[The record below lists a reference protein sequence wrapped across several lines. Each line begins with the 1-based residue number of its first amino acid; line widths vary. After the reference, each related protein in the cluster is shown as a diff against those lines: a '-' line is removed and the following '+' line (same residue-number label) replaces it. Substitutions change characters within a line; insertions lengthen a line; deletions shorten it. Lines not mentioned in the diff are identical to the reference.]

1 MKPFLYRGRALNRNA
16 WLIDNAIT
24 DGDYVYICTAP
35 DNGTFWWRQKVR
47 PETLSVRTRKSDMDG
62 YAIHENDVVVNAL
75 NNEFGLVEWDENA
88 GRFIVRYRH
97 HVDGFDTVDFKNL
110 YIYDNVFDN
119 PNCIYWYKFEEARKK
134 VKPVLFRAE
143 TLSGGWT
150 EGYPVE
156 LSGHTYLYFCCF
168 DSVLTH
174 QEVYP
179 ETLCAYTGQ
188 LARDGEPICEN
199 DVVFD
204 VFSENIGVVEWDEP
218 NSRFLVRWRD
228 SLHGRVE
235 GFDVI
240 TPNDLRIIGNIFDD
254 PDLVPWYKQ

>member
-1 MKPFLYRGRALNRNA
+1 MKITPWRGQSMFSGK
-16 WLIDNAIT
+16 WHK
-24 DGDYVYICTAP
+24 GFPVVQS
-35 DNGTFWWRQKVR
+35 NGTYLHFTLGGSHQSCIEIL
-47 PETLSVRTRKSDMDG
+47 PES
-62 YAIHENDVVVNAL
+62 
-75 NNEFGLVEWDENA
+75 
-88 GRFIVRYRH
+88 
-97 HVDGFDTVDFKNL
+97 
-110 YIYDNVFDN
+110 
-119 PNCIYWYKFEEARKK
+119 
-134 VKPVLFRAE
+134 
-143 TLSGGWT
+143 
-150 EGYPVE
+150 
-156 LSGHTYLYFCCF
+156 
-168 DSVLTH
+168 
-174 QEVYP
+174 
-179 ETLCAYTGQ
+179 LCAYTGQ